1 MKNVSILLGLL
12 FSIHAASADTTLL
25 CNDQNSHSVY
35 RLQLSEDLRTTRL
48 ITVIGDSSVLSAG
61 TKDLKLE
68 EGESSEEM
76 ATYGGKTNSG
86 LSLALVFNSHKA
98 ALLKPFEILEV
109 ATYYQQQKGDIL
121 SGNTLF
127 LCSKK

>member
-12 FSIHAASADTTLL
+12 VSFQAFAAETTLL

-35 RLQLSEDLRTTRL
+35 RLQLAEDLKSAKLTA
-48 ITVIGDSSVLSAG
+48 VIGDSSVLSAG
-61 TKDLKLE
+61 TKDLRFE
-68 EGESSEEM
+68 EGESSEQM
-76 ATYGGKTNSG
+76 ATFGGKTNSG
-86 LSLALVFNSHKA
+86 LSLALLFNAQQA
-98 ALLKPFEILEV
+98 AELKPFEILEV
-109 ATYYQQQKGDIL
+109 SAYYQQQKGDIL